1 MRGEEERSRRP
12 RRERPVFSRWA
23 SNTKGCTSSTL
34 PWPLSLPDSLP
45 HLPWAALP
53 PLPPPGFGLS
63 PRIRPRCP
71 GVGGGATRDN
81 TGTALRTG
89 LRGGARQRDTAR
101 TKHGEVMAA
110 GSGAG
115 NMLPP
120 WNELQ
125 SRLAIPTPA
134 KNGALYGN
142 TTRRNSFS
150 LDLRESLRNC
160 RSEGQRSRAR
170 VGHRLTCDGRG
181 YLQQFPGERMV
192 IESINKGGDNPE
204 LEPRAGLWG
213 SVAWLPN
220 AARFQFQPLVP
231 CLF

>member
-45 HLPWAALP
+45 HLPWATLP

-63 PRIRPRCP
+63 PRIRPRRP

-142 TTRRNSFS
+142 TTGEIHS
-150 LDLRESLRNC
+150 L
-160 RSEGQRSRAR
+160 
-170 VGHRLTCDGRG
+170 
-181 YLQQFPGERMV
+181 
-192 IESINKGGDNPE
+192 SIFAKASATAA
-204 LEPRAGLWG
+204 PRASDREHGWAIASPVTG
-213 SVAWLPN
+213 VGTCSNFRGKEWSSN
-220 AARFQFQPLVP
+220 R
-231 CLF
+231 